1 LLAGRRPKIG
11 CRRQSR
17 QDVLELNP
25 SQLTLAVERSG
36 KKYARARQQASSNPR
51 SHASLLIIPQSDLVR
66 APTIEFS

>member
-1 LLAGRRPKIG
+1 
-11 CRRQSR
+11 
-17 QDVLELNP
+17 VLELNP
-25 SQLTLAVERSG
+25 SQLTLAVERCG